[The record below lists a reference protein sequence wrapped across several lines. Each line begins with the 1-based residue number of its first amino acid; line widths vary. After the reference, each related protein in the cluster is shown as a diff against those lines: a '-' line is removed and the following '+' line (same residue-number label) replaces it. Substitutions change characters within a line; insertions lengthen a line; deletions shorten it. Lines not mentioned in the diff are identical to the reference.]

1 MRKSVALS
9 LVGSAVGTAVAVGWQ
24 RHKARNAKLPCADR
38 QGRTALITGASSGI
52 GAEYARQL
60 AERGYNLVLVA
71 RREAQLATLADELR
85 AANRIQ
91 VEVLVADLSVRED
104 VDGVVERIQN
114 MPDLA
119 LLINNAGFGTVGRFV
134 SKDPQSQV
142 DMAEL
147 HVVTTTRLT
156 HAALPGML
164 ARGCGGIINVSS
176 VAAYLAA
183 PGNAMYASTKAWMIT
198 FSQALAREVE
208 GTDVRVQCLLPG
220 YTYTEFHD
228 RPEFRGFKRSSIP
241 GILWLSANDLVA
253 ESLQDLAI
261 GSGISIPG
269 AIYSLGFRVL
279 KGILPPVLYDMP
291 MDVVLRWRANLIHRA
306 STGAEA
312 ATDIAP

>member
-1 MRKSVALS
+1 MRKSVVLS

-24 RHKARNAKLPCADR
+24 RHKARNAQLPCADR
-38 QGRTALITGASSGI
+38 DGRTALITGASSGI

-71 RREAQLATLADELR
+71 RREAQLTALAQELH
-85 AANRIQ
+85 AANRIE
-91 VEVLVADLSVRED
+91 VEVLPADLSLRDD
-104 VDGVVERIQN
+104 VDRVVERIQN
-114 MPDLA
+114 LPDLA
-119 LLINNAGFGTVGRFV
+119 LLINNAGFGTVGRFAV
-134 SKDPQSQV
+134 KDPQSQV

-156 HAALPGML
+156 RAALPNML
-164 ARGCGGIINVSS
+164 ARSCGGIINVSS
-176 VAAYLAA
+176 VAAYLPA

-228 RPEFRGFKRSSIP
+228 RPEFRGFRRSSIP

-253 ESLQDLAI
+253 GSLQDLAV
-261 GSGISIPG
+261 GSGICIPG
-269 AIYSLGFRVL
+269 TIYQLGFKVL
-279 KGILPPVLYDMP
+279 KGVLPPALYDLP
-291 MDVVLRWRANLIHRA
+291 MDLILRWRARLIQRA
-306 STGAEA
+306 WGNAEA
-312 ATDIAP
+312 AKDV